1 MIEDVIVSAL
11 RSGEEVDLSG
21 CVYGKN
27 GVLPSYYRFLAGLC
41 RDQKVETVLEVGTF
55 MGGSS
60 LAMYKGAS
68 SNANAHVKVVTA
80 DLEARNV
87 DQIKNIA
94 AIDRVIG
101 DPLALPV
108 LKKISEKF
116 SGKPIDVMFLDSTK
130 VGRIVMSQFST
141 LSMMFR
147 PKFVIMDD
155 ITLNP
160 SMSLM
165 WGNLVSIFGKNAT
178 NFAETFPAIRK
189 QGEINPEV
197 KVHPGF
203 GFIDARN
210 MWGNPQK

>member
-1 MIEDVIVSAL
+1 MIKDVIEAAL
-11 RSGEEVDLSG
+11 RSGEDVDLAG

-41 RDQKVETVLEVGTF
+41 RDQEVERILEVGTF

-68 SNANAHVKVVTA
+68 SNAAKRVKIVTV

-87 DQIKNIA
+87 DQIKDIP

-108 LKKISEKF
+108 LRRILDKF
-116 SGKPIDVMFLDSTK
+116 EHRPIDVLFLDSTK

-141 LSMMFR
+141 ISMVLR

-160 SMSLM
+160 SMSMM
-165 WGNLVSIFGKNAT
+165 WGNLVSIFGGKAI
-178 NFAETFPAIRK
+178 NFSEEFPEIRK
-189 QGEINPEV
+189 QGEINPNV

-203 GFIDARN
+203 GFIDARDL
-210 MWGNPQK
+210 WRSR